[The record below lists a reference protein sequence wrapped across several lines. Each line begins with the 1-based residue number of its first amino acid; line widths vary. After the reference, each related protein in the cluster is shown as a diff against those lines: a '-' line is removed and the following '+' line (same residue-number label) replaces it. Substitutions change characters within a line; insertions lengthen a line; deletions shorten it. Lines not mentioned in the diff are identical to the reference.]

1 MAYQVPENVIILW
14 PGTVAAIPSGWS
26 RETTLDG
33 KYVKGTADG
42 VNPGGTGGAASHTHT
57 VSGTHSHTMASHTHN
72 VTFGNSYNDK
82 EGTSDSG
89 GSTTRSGHTHSGTTS
104 ATSGGGLSAVSVTY
118 DSVANDPNYLTFIFI
133 KSDGTPVGIPSGGVI
148 LVNDASYEENVG
160 GWAGFY
166 SCAGGVTGTPA
177 LSYSFLKG
185 ADTGEDGGDSG
196 GSTQNLH
203 LLTHTHVVSS
213 HTHTG
218 TVPRTVLSGRD
229 SDNDSSENPRND
241 HTHSFTTSGFTDV
254 LGTNPTLSTGEVVQP
269 AHTYLLPAQNKSGA
283 DLLPPG
289 LIGFW
294 LGTLASIPAGWV
306 LCDGSQGTTDM
317 RGRHLKCSVSTADI
331 GNTGGSNTHTHASQ
345 NHTHTVSVAH
355 SHSWTAS
362 HSGLGALDRGGSTA
376 YVFIDR
382 TGAFHNATTDNATST
397 YSNAATSADSSSNE
411 PEYVE
416 VAFIQFLGVWAVT
429 VSDNVSVSELGNQT
443 LVHGVIK
450 SEAITVSENRDTAVR
465 DGLSI
470 SIWKENIFVSDA
482 PKFPAPNDLFTPV
495 DFISVEERVNVKI
508 STGTNEGVKASFDV
522 SI

>member
-1 MAYQVPENVIILW
+1 MAYQVPENIIILW
-14 PGTVAAIPSGWS
+14 PGTVAAIPSGWT

-33 KYVKGTADG
+33 KYIKGTADG

-57 VSGTHSHTMASHTHN
+57 VSGTHSHTMDSHTHT
-72 VTFGNSYNDK
+72 VTYGASYNDT
-82 EGTSDSG
+82 EGTSDKSG
-89 GSTTRSGHTHSGTTS
+89 SVARAGHSHSGSTS
-104 ATSGGGLSAVSVTY
+104 ATSGGELSAVSVTY

-148 LVNDASYEENVG
+148 LTNDASYEENVG

-166 SCAGGVTGTPA
+166 SCAGGASATPA

-185 ADTGEDGGDSG
+185 AEAGEDGGNSG

-203 LLTHTHVVSS
+203 LLTHTHVVSA

-218 TVPRTVLSGRD
+218 TMPASSSSGRD
-229 SDNDSSENPRND
+229 SDPGSDNPRND
-241 HTHSFTTSGFTDV
+241 HTHAFTSGAATDT
-254 LGTNPTLSTGEVVQP
+254 LATNPTLSTGEVVQP
-269 AHTYLLPAQNKSGA
+269 AYTYLLPAQNKSGG

-306 LCDGSQGTTDM
+306 LCDGTQGTTDM
-317 RGRHLKCSVSTADI
+317 RGRYLKCSVSTADI
-331 GNTGGSNTHTHASQ
+331 GDTGGSNTHTHASQ
-345 NHTHTVSVAH
+345 NHTHTTSVSH
-355 SHSWTAS
+355 SHSWTVS
-362 HSGLGALDRGGSTA
+362 HSGLGIIDRGGSIA
-376 YVFIDR
+376 YILIDR
-382 TGAFHNATTDNATST
+382 TGATHNATTNNMSST

-411 PEYVE
+411 PEYVT
-416 VAFIQFLGVWAVT
+416 VAFIKFLGVWAVT
-429 VSDNVSVSELGNQT
+429 VSDNVTVSESGNQT

-450 SEAITVSENRDTAVR
+450 SEAIAVAENRDTVVR

-470 SIWKENIFVSDA
+470 SIWKENIFVSESVR
-482 PKFPAPNDLFTPV
+482 FPAPNDLFTPV
-495 DFISVEERVNVKI
+495 EFVSVEERVNVKI